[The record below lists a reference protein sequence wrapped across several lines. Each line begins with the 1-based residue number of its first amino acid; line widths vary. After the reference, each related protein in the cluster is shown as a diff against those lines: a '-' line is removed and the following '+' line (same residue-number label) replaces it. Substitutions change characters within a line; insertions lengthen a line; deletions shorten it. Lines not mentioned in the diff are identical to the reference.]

1 MVTFNFSLPKKQ
13 RKDKEVKNKE
23 VYGVIRGNGVVPYGD
38 LAKYADVV
46 GVYYI
51 KSKTS
56 NKQYV
61 GSSKNIQRRIGKHFS
76 ELKYNRHRDKDLQEE
91 YNLYGY
97 DNFECGVYET
107 CNIDELLIKEKEWQV
122 KIGIDNLYNQK
133 ISGYYITEELRKM
146 HANADKS
153 THKTQSYRDKMSKLK
168 SNYIAQYDL
177 NHNLIKIWD
186 SAKEVCDTLGYTRSV
201 ILSGCNG
208 SKKHPYG
215 YYWRYCDSKGNTIY
229 NGYSNKQD

>member
-1 MVTFNFSLPKKQ
+1 MVTFNFDLFKKEKQ
-13 RKDKEVKNKE
+13 KKE
-23 VYGVIRGNGVVPYGD
+23 VYGIIRGNGVVPYGD
-38 LAKYADVV
+38 LAKYSKVS

-51 KSKTS
+51 KSKIS

-61 GSSKNIQRRIGKHFS
+61 GSSKNIQMRIEKHFS
-76 ELKYNRHRDKDLQEE
+76 ELKYNRHSDKDLQEE

-97 DNFECGVYET
+97 SNFECGLYET
-107 CNIDELLIKEKEWQV
+107 CNINELLIKEKEWQI

-133 ISGYYITEELRKM
+133 ISGYYITEELRKI
-146 HANADKS
+146 HANTDKS

-177 NHNLIKIWD
+177 NCNLIKIWN
-186 SAKEVCDTLGYTRSV
+186 SSKEICDTLGYTRSV

-208 SKKHPYG
+208 NKKHPYG
-215 YYWRYCDSKGNTIY
+215 YYWRYCDNKGNLLE
-229 NGYSNKQD
+229 NGRKRKQD